1 MIYRIF
7 VEKKD
12 NVQAKKEAEDI
23 ETLLGIHARD
33 FRLILRYDVEGLS
46 EEELQAALG
55 TVFSEPPVDKVFLE
69 RIEIPAEYKVFAVS
83 YLTGQYDQRAD
94 SAAQCVSS

>member
-46 EEELQAALG
+46 EEELQGRARNGVFGAARG
-55 TVFSEPPVDKVFLE
+55 
-69 RIEIPAEYKVFAVS
+69 
-83 YLTGQYDQRAD
+83 
-94 SAAQCVSS
+94 

>member
-23 ETLLGIHARD
+23 ETDRKS
-33 FRLILRYDVEGLS
+33 V
-46 EEELQAALG
+46 
-55 TVFSEPPVDKVFLE
+55 V
-69 RIEIPAEYKVFAVS
+69 
-83 YLTGQYDQRAD
+83 
-94 SAAQCVSS
+94 